1 MNCPRCGAE
10 NRDEATFCTN
20 CGHRLAEHPTATA
33 EAAPVP
39 QEGQGTGETANLT
52 ELSAPVPPPPAPPSP
67 VSSRDSAARW
77 PEAEAPSRL
86 APTKGRR
93 RMALSLGGWAVAV
106 VAIGAAVFLLLSRAD
121 VSSEVV
127 QLRDRVDD
135 QQQLLRAR
143 QTYIE
148 GYREK
153 NDDLE
158 GKVDV
163 CQKAAR
169 VSRDAYNEW
178 IDLAASFGPVD
189 ASRSA
194 RNLLNVSEEW
204 DRTTTECLAQ

>member
-1 MNCPRCGAE
+1 
-10 NRDEATFCTN
+10 
-20 CGHRLAEHPTATA
+20 
-33 EAAPVP
+33 
-39 QEGQGTGETANLT
+39 
-52 ELSAPVPPPPAPPSP
+52 
-67 VSSRDSAARW
+67 
-77 PEAEAPSRL
+77 
-86 APTKGRR
+86 
-93 RMALSLGGWAVAV
+93 MALSLGGWAVAV

-121 VSSEVV
+121 LSSEVV

-158 GKVDV
+158 AKVDV
-163 CQKAAR
+163 CQKAAQ

-178 IDLAASFGPVD
+178 IDLAASFGRPVD
-189 ASRSA
+189 ASRSY